1 MEILKQQ
8 IASTIKSHRDK
19 NDFIDIASARLAMRT
34 VIAEE
39 GVILKGEDTLAWSH
53 YLSQTWAE
61 LEEYYWKKVMRL
73 ELYHAE
79 YVRIASLEQQGEIS
93 LQQLQQWNSTIG
105 LRNRIVHDYMNI
117 EMDLIYDL
125 LTEDNPQFIAN
136 FLCKPIP
143 SNQDTD

>member
-1 MEILKQQ
+1 
-8 IASTIKSHRDK
+8 
-19 NDFIDIASARLAMRT
+19 
-34 VIAEE
+34 
-39 GVILKGEDTLAWSH
+39 
-53 YLSQTWAE
+53 
-61 LEEYYWKKVMRL
+61 MRL

-79 YVRIASLEQQGEIS
+79 CERIASLGQQSEIS
-93 LQQLQQWNSTIG
+93 FQQLQQWNSTIG